1 MEVQKVPKA
10 REIFSRKNNAEIPN
24 LKLLIHNNEIN
35 MVQAKTDMQLQR
47 LEQKTWPEAHTTT
60 GHSDKAVNSTFW
72 KAASVGYTGN

>member
-35 MVQAKTDMQLQR
+35 MVQAKTDM
-47 LEQKTWPEAHTTT
+47 
-60 GHSDKAVNSTFW
+60 
-72 KAASVGYTGN
+72 